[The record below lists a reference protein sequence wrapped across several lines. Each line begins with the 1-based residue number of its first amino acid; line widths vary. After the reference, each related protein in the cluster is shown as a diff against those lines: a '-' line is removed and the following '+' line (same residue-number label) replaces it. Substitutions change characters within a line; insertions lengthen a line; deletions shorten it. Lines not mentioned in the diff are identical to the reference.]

1 MCTQSIKIR
10 TTSTPSDIDVSIYST
25 VGKKTCTDH
34 AEIGWA
40 SILSPVE

>member
-10 TTSTPSDIDVSIYST
+10 TTSTPSDIDVSIYT

>member
-10 TTSTPSDIDVSIYST
+10 TTSTPSDIDVSIYIRW
-25 VGKKTCTDH
+25 KKTCTDH